1 MRAARVNRHGGPE
14 VIEIVEVADP
24 EPAAGQ
30 VLVRVDYAGVNFIDV
45 YHRTGLYPQPVPF
58 GLGEEGAGTV
68 IAGGAGAGIEPGT
81 RVAWVHG
88 GGSYATHVVIPA
100 ERAVPVPDG
109 LDTRDAA
116 ALMLQGMTAH
126 YLSRS
131 TFPLAPGQICV
142 VHAAAGGVGLLLTQL
157 AKRAGARVIGVTSTD
172 AKAEA
177 ARRAGCEVVVKSGG
191 DLLGTVKRL
200 TGGRGVDVVYD
211 SVGKDTFVESLDA
224 LAPRGM
230 LVLFGQSSGP
240 VPPVDLQVL
249 SRKGSLYATR
259 PTLRHYTLTRAELL
273 SRAGE
278 VMALVK
284 SGELRL
290 TIDRVLPLD
299 RAADAHR
306 ALEARATSGKVL
318 LDCR

>member
-14 VIEIVEVADP
+14 AIEIVELPDP
-24 EPAAGQ
+24 TPVAGQ

-45 YHRTGLYPQPVPF
+45 YHRTGLYPQPTPF

-68 IAGGAGAGIEPGT
+68 IASGPGAGISPGT
-81 RVAWVHG
+81 RVAWVNG

-100 ERAVPVPDG
+100 ERAVPVADG

-131 TFPLAPGQICV
+131 TFPLGAGHVCV
-142 VHAAAGGVGLLLTQL
+142 VHAAAGGVGLLLSQL
-157 AKRAGARVIGVTSTD
+157 ARRAGARAIGVVSTD

-191 DLLGTVKRL
+191 DLVGTVKQL
-200 TGGRGVDVVYD
+200 TSGRGADVVYD
-211 SVGKDTFVESLDA
+211 SVGKDTFEQSLDA
-224 LAPRGM
+224 LAPRGL

-240 VPPVDLQVL
+240 VPPVDLQIL
-249 SRKGSLYATR
+249 SRKGSLFATR
-259 PTLRHYTLTRAELL
+259 PTLRHYTLTRAELTM
-273 SRAGE
+273 RATE
-278 VMALVK
+278 VMDAVAR
-284 SGELRL
+284 GDLRL
-290 TIDRVLPLD
+290 TIDRVLPL
-299 RAADAHR
+299 ADAAAAHR
-306 ALEARATSGKVL
+306 LLESRATSGKLL